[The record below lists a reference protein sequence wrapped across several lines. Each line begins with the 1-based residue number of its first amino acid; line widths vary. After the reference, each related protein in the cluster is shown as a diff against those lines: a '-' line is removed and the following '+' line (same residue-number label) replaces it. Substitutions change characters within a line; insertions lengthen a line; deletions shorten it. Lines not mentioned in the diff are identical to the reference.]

1 MKGTAIG
8 LVVGSFLCF
17 MQSFDYLPLDFLR
30 LKGQGDLKGLVLV
43 GIGGVFLY
51 LAKMAWEKPLG
62 DSED

>member
-17 MQSFDYLPLDFLR
+17 LQSVDYLR
-30 LKGQGDLKGLVLV
+30 QSDLKGLVLL

-62 DSED
+62 EPDD

>member
-17 MQSFDYLPLDFLR
+17 MQSLDYLRQSDP
-30 LKGQGDLKGLVLV
+30 KGLVLL

-62 DSED
+62 DPDD

>member
-17 MQSFDYLPLDFLR
+17 LQSVDYLR
-30 LKGQGDLKGLVLV
+30 QSDLKGLVLL

-51 LAKMAWEKPLG
+51 LAKMAWEKPLD
-62 DSED
+62 DSDD

>member
-17 MQSFDYLPLDFLR
+17 LRSVDYLR
-30 LKGQGDLKGLVLV
+30 QSDLQGLVLL

-62 DSED
+62 DPDD

>member
-17 MQSFDYLPLDFLR
+17 LQSVDYL
-30 LKGQGDLKGLVLV
+30 QQSDLKGLILL

-62 DSED
+62 DPDD

>member
-17 MQSFDYLPLDFLR
+17 LQSVDYLR
-30 LKGQGDLKGLVLV
+30 QSDLKGFVLL

-62 DSED
+62 DPDD

>member
-17 MQSFDYLPLDFLR
+17 LQSIDYL
-30 LKGQGDLKGLVLV
+30 GQGDLKGLVLL

-62 DSED
+62 DPDD